1 MKILYIAGR
10 EESYSR
16 TRIVQQALRMQGL
29 EVKGIFPPDR
39 SFKHYPRLILQGLRS
54 ARDCDV
60 IIVGFY
66 GQVILPFFKILTR
79 KPILFDMYIATYDT
93 MVNDRNRARP
103 GSIMARI
110 YHWLDRLCC
119 TWSKAIVLETQDH
132 IEDFARKFK
141 TPIDK
146 FHRVFLAV
154 DERLIYPRPQ
164 RKNSDRFLVH
174 FHGEYAPFHGVDT
187 ILRAAQLLRD
197 ESIEFQVVGRGI
209 TYNDCRELAR
219 ALDLHNVQ
227 FIDPVPYEQLADLI
241 ARADVCLGIFGGN
254 ARMLRLTT
262 NKVIESI
269 AMHKPLIT
277 GKNQPVQELLHD
289 RHSALLIERANPEA
303 LAKAIRELQDDAS
316 LRDKIAEEGY
326 RVFLQHCTLEQLGKG
341 FNKILQEMAK

>member
-1 MKILYIAGR
+1 
-10 EESYSR
+10 
-16 TRIVQQALRMQGL
+16 
-29 EVKGIFPPDR
+29 
-39 SFKHYPRLILQGLRS
+39 LILQGLRS

-110 YHWLDRLCC
+110 YHRLDRLCC

-141 TPIDK
+141 VPIDK

-164 RKNSDRFLVH
+164 CKNSDRFLVH
-174 FHGEYAPFHGVDT
+174 FHANMHLSWCRYDPA
-187 ILRAAQLLRD
+187 RCAAVRD

-241 ARADVCLGIFGGN
+241 ARGRCLFGHFRRQRADV
-254 ARMLRLTT
+254 AP
-262 NKVIESI
+262 
-269 AMHKPLIT
+269 HH
-277 GKNQPVQELLHD
+277 Q
-289 RHSALLIERANPEA
+289 
-303 LAKAIRELQDDAS
+303 
-316 LRDKIAEEGY
+316 
-326 RVFLQHCTLEQLGKG
+326 
-341 FNKILQEMAK
+341 